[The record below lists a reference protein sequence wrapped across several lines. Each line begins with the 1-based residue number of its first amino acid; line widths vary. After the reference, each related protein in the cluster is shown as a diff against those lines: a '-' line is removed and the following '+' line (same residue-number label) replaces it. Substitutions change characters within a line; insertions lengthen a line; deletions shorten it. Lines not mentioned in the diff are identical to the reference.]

1 MSKLSRKITV
11 LLAVAAFLGIAGPAS
26 AALAIIANPS
36 NALEGISA
44 EQVTMIYLGKTD
56 HFSNGQPAV
65 PVDQNQGSPVRAKFY
80 QNVVQ
85 KDPTELTTYW
95 SKLIFTGKGQ
105 PPQEIGND
113 EAVKQWVASHP
124 NGLGYVDGR
133 VLDRTVKVLLI
144 VP

>member
-1 MSKLSRKITV
+1 MSKLSRKIAV
-11 LLAVAAFLGIAGPAS
+11 LLAVAAFLGVAGPAS

-36 NALEGISA
+36 NTLEGISA
-44 EQVTMIYLGKTD
+44 NQVTMIFLGKTD

-80 QNVVQ
+80 RNVVQ

-105 PPQEIGND
+105 RPQEIGND

-124 NGLGYVDGR
+124 SGLGYVDGS

>member
-1 MSKLSRKITV
+1 MSKIANKIAV
-11 LLAVAAFLGIAGPAS
+11 LLALAAFLGMTSAAS
-26 AALAIIANPS
+26 AALAIIAHPS
-36 NALEGISA
+36 NPLEGISA
-44 EQVTMIYLGKTD
+44 DDVALIYLGKTD
-56 HFSNGQPAV
+56 RFPNGRRVV
-65 PVDQNQGSPVRAKFY
+65 PVDQNQNSPARIKFY
-80 QNVVQ
+80 RSVVH
-85 KDPTELTTYW
+85 KDPTEITTYW

-105 PPQEIGND
+105 PPQEIGDD